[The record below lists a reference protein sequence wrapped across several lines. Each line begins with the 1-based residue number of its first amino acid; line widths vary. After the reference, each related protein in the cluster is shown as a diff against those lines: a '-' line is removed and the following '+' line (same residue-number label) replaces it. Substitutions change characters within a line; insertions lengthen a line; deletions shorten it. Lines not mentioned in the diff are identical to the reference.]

1 MRPFAASDAICQNRC
16 LAERC
21 RALMYR
27 SRSHVS
33 YSADGVS
40 LSVLLVDKGD
50 DNEDDPDAE
59 DDADTEDD
67 ADDEDDED
75 DADDEDDEEASALKF
90 KGAGGGLSST
100 QTNFVRVAPVLPG
113 VNSRLLRWPTTRAL
127 SISTS

>member
-21 RALMYR
+21 RTLMYR

-40 LSVLLVDKGD
+40 LSALLLDKGD
-50 DNEDDPDAE
+50 DNEDDADAE
-59 DDADTEDD
+59 DDADDQ
-67 ADDEDDED
+67 DDEK
-75 DADDEDDEEASALKF
+75 ASALKF
-90 KGAGGGLSST
+90 NGAGGGLSST
-100 QTNFVRVAPVLPG
+100 QTSFVRVASVLPG

-127 SISTS
+127 DEGRPLKRSQSRMSVS